1 MSFVL
6 DASVAA
12 TWAFEDEITPYAD
25 QVLAALDTESAVV
38 PAIWPLEVTNVLVLG
53 ERRGR
58 IRPAATVEFLALL
71 QSLPI
76 SVMPSGDP
84 GMNRI
89 VDLAR
94 MYDLTSYDASYL
106 DLAMSQA
113 VPFATLDQTL
123 RAAAERAGVSILA
136 G

>member
-1 MSFVL
+1 MPFVL
-6 DASVAA
+6 DASVAT

-76 SVMPSGDP
+76 SVVPSGYPD
-84 GMNRI
+84 MNRI

-94 MYDLTSYDASYL
+94 MYGLTSYDASYL
-106 DLAMSQA
+106 DLAMSRA
-113 VPFATLDQTL
+113 VPFATLDVAL